1 MIIWSGAI
9 GTRQNSNFG
18 YAVNGTKGAILQ
30 QKSTSTMKKLLYFL
44 AFVSVLVPGALSA
57 QTMPGPPAPVPT
69 TRILANG
76 TLTSPLSP
84 DEMQS
89 IMPKEVKAT
98 VALYLDGKIDQWWF
112 KQDGTGVV
120 FLLNVT
126 SAEEASAM
134 LEKLPLGVAKRMTFQ
149 LTLLGPLRPMRA
161 LLRD

>member
-1 MIIWSGAI
+1 
-9 GTRQNSNFG
+9 
-18 YAVNGTKGAILQ
+18 
-30 QKSTSTMKKLLYFL
+30 MKKLVYFFAL
-44 AFVSVLVPGALSA
+44 VTFLVPMVLTA
-57 QTMPGPPAPVPT
+57 QTMPGAPAPVPT
-69 TRILANG
+69 TRILAIG

-84 DEMQS
+84 DEMKNVL
-89 IMPKEVKAT
+89 PKEVKAT
-98 VALYLDGKIDQWWF
+98 VALYLDGKIDQWWA